1 MCLSTV
7 TELIKKLK
15 AQITVQISTIK
26 TKDKDLQVYKQEISL
41 QKQEHKASLQSKDI
55 QIDNLQNLLNSQ
67 TTE

>member
-7 TELIKKLK
+7 TDLIKKLK

>member
-7 TELIKKLK
+7 AELIKKLK

-67 TTE
+67 ATE

>member
-15 AQITVQISTIK
+15 AQIAVQISTIK

-67 TTE
+67 ATE

>member
-67 TTE
+67 ATE

>member
-55 QIDNLQNLLNSQ
+55 QIDNLQNLLNTQ
-67 TTE
+67 ATE

>member
-26 TKDKDLQVYKQEISL
+26 TKDKDLQVYKQENSL

-67 TTE
+67 ETE